1 MGALQQVLV
10 IDDGVRAVDHSLAA
24 ELAERGFASVTVSL
38 EAADEVLAV
47 IARPA
52 AILLHTPA
60 GEASAFE
67 ARTLAL
73 RERMARAGI
82 PVVIGSRS
90 AERAAQT
97 ATELA
102 EATAELVGDS
112 FESED
117 LATALDGALRRGDAT
132 SVRRN
137 GALACHASA

>member
-82 PVVIGSRS
+82 PVVRVDDHGRSR
-90 AERAAQT
+90 AP
-97 ATELA
+97 
-102 EATAELVGDS
+102 V
-112 FESED
+112 D
-117 LATALDGALRRGDAT
+117 LGGLGLNGQAGAYVLNEPDR
-132 SVRRN
+132 
-137 GALACHASA
+137 